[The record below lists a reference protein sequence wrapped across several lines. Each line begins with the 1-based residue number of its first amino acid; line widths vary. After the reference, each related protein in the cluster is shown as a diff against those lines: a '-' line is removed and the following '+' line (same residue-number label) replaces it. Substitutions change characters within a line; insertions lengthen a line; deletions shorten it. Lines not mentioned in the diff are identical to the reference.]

1 MKRPALFASLALF
14 ALSACGQ
21 EPQLRVSDGWVRL
34 SPLPDRPS
42 AAYFT
47 VHGGPTP
54 AELISVRSSVAIR
67 TEMHDMAMDGNVMKM
82 RLIEGNV
89 AVPAK
94 GQVSFAPGGRHIML
108 FNVNPGIKPGSA
120 VPFIFTFADGTRIQ
134 YNARAQ
140 AAGDPAPAAAK

>member
-1 MKRPALFASLALF
+1 MKRLAFLAPLALL

-34 SPLPDRPS
+34 SPVPDRPS

-47 VHGGPTP
+47 IHGGPTP

-67 TEMHDMAMDGNVMKM
+67 TEMHDMAMAGNVMQM
-82 RLIEGNV
+82 RPITGNV
-89 AVPAK
+89 PVPAL
-94 GQVSFAPGGRHIML
+94 GQVRFAPGGKHIML

-120 VPFIFTFADGTRIQ
+120 MTFIFTFADGTRIQ
-134 YNARAQ
+134 YNARVQ
-140 AAGDPAPAAAK
+140 SAGDPPPEQ

>member
-1 MKRPALFASLALF
+1 MKRLALFASLAL
-14 ALSACGQ
+14 AACGQ

-34 SPLPDRPS
+34 APVPDRPS

-47 VHGGPTP
+47 IHGGPAP
-54 AELISVRSSVAIR
+54 AELISIRSSVAIR
-67 TEMHDMAMDGNVMKM
+67 TEMHDMAMDGNVMRM
-82 RLIEGNV
+82 RPIEGNV
-89 AVPAK
+89 PVPAE
-94 GQVSFAPGGRHIML
+94 GQVRFSPGGRHVML

-140 AAGDPAPAAAK
+140 AAGDAAPAAE

>member
-1 MKRPALFASLALF
+1 MKRLALLAPLMLI
-14 ALSACGQ
+14 ALAACGQ

-47 VHGGPTP
+47 IHGGPAP

-67 TEMHDMAMDGNVMKM
+67 TELHDMAMDGNVMQM
-82 RLIEGNV
+82 RPITGNV
-89 AVPAK
+89 SVPALGK
-94 GQVSFAPGGRHIML
+94 VDFAPGGKHVML
-108 FNVNPGIKPGSA
+108 FDVNPGIKAGSA
-120 VPFIFTFADGTRIQ
+120 VPFIFTFSDGTRIQ

-140 AAGDPAPAAAK
+140 AAGDPPPAK